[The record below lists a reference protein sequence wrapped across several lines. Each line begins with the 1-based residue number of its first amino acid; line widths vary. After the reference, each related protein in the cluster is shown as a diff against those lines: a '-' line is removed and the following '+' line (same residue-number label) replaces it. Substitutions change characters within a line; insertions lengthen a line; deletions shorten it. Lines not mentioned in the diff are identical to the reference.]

1 MLKEIEGSN
10 DIPESVVRR
19 RFDRS
24 IQNFLAYYHK
34 LGDSWILFDN
44 SGATPTVVAFEKQ
57 GGPRIMNREL
67 YETLITRYGKL

>member
-1 MLKEIEGSN
+1 MEGGH

-24 IQNFLAYYHK
+24 IQNFLAYYRE

-44 SGATPTVVAFEKQ
+44 SGATSTVVVFEKQ
-57 GGPRIMNREL
+57 GSPRIMKREL
-67 YETLITRYGKL
+67 DETLITRYGKL